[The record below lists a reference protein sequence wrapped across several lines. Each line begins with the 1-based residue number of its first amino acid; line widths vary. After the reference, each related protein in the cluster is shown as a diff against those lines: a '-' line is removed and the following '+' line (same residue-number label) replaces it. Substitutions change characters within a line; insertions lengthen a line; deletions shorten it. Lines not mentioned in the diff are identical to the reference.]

1 MDSGLLM
8 LTAILAAS
16 SNDNQCYNISYM
28 KKNLIKYSLVFSIA
42 FLFPQLIQAQ
52 GTVYLSNL
60 AQASTGGVTVG
71 SNSWFAAEFRT
82 GTNTGGYLL
91 NSVQLGMTDASG
103 SPNGFTVLI
112 YSAISIATTLPGS
125 SLGTLNGSLSPATA
139 GVFTY
144 TPVAN
149 LTLSR
154 QTDYFIVLTAA
165 TAIANGAYG
174 LSLSGIDSYN
184 PSGNWRVIQGLFSG
198 VYGSSNG
205 SAWNSLAGTYPQ
217 FAIDATAIP
226 EPGVLS
232 LFALGSLGLLWR
244 LKAKIA

>member
-1 MDSGLLM
+1 M
-8 LTAILAAS
+8 
-16 SNDNQCYNISYM
+16 
-28 KKNLIKYSLVFSIA
+28 
-42 FLFPQLIQAQ
+42 
-52 GTVYLSNL
+52 
-60 AQASTGGVTVG
+60 
-71 SNSWFAAEFRT
+71 
-82 GTNTGGYLL
+82 
-91 NSVQLGMTDASG
+91 
-103 SPNGFTVLI
+103 
-112 YSAISIATTLPGS
+112 
-125 SLGTLNGSLSPATA
+125 NGSLSPATA